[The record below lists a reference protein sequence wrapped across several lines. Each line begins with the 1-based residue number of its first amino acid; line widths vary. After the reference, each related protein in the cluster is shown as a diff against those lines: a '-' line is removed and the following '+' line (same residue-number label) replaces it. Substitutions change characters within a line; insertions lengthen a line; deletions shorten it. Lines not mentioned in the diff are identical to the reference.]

1 MAYDKNA
8 YRKMLIPV
16 TCPSCDE
23 VRWMQNR
30 PEHRKPLLCASCAS
44 VDKNRTHGMTQTPI
58 YGVWAAMVQR
68 CVNPNN
74 ESYPIY
80 GGRGITVCPEWMS
93 FEPFY
98 AWAIANGYAEGL
110 QIDRRNNDGN
120 YEKDNARWVEPFTNA
135 RNRST
140 TKLDVTD
147 VLEAKYMISRGYG
160 NKVIAELLD
169 VAPNTIWA
177 IRSGKNW
184 RNVYFDPVTGIGG
197 VREVAA

>member
-1 MAYDKNA
+1 
-8 YRKMLIPV
+8 
-16 TCPSCDE
+16 
-23 VRWMQNR
+23 
-30 PEHRKPLLCASCAS
+30 
-44 VDKNRTHGMTQTPI
+44 
-58 YGVWAAMVQR
+58 
-68 CVNPNN
+68 
-74 ESYPIY
+74 
-80 GGRGITVCPEWMS
+80 MS